1 MWDFLALGLRNI
13 SHRRT
18 RSLLTVIGIFIGIAA
33 VVSLISLGDGLQN
46 VVAGE
51 FQKMGTDKITV
62 MATAGGMMSSPMASE
77 ISANPLTDDDI
88 TLIKRVRGVKSVAGM
103 LMKSANIGFKNVKKA
118 GFIYGIPTDDNLKMF
133 EDMQSIEV
141 VEGRKF
147 TRADRNALIIGSYA
161 ASDMFDKKKVKI
173 GDTLNVNGRDMRVVG
188 ILKSVGNRM
197 DDSSVYAPMETIRDI
212 FGEPELVSMI
222 LVQTSPGAEP
232 AGIAEVIEKKMRDRR
247 HEKEGE
253 EDFSVSTSEQLLA
266 TFSLVFGAVQ
276 AVVIGI
282 AAISLLVGGIGIMN
296 TMYTSVME
304 RTREIGIMK
313 AIGAR
318 NGDILRI
325 FLIES
330 GILGAIGGLVGIT
343 IGASIA
349 KIAEIV
355 AAEALGS
362 NILKASFTPELIIGA
377 LLFSFLIGALS
388 GVMPARQASLMKPV
402 DALRYE

>member
-1 MWDFLALGLRNI
+1 
-13 SHRRT
+13 
-18 RSLLTVIGIFIGIAA
+18 
-33 VVSLISLGDGLQN
+33 
-46 VVAGE
+46 
-51 FQKMGTDKITV
+51 
-62 MATAGGMMSSPMASE
+62 
-77 ISANPLTDDDI
+77 
-88 TLIKRVRGVKSVAGM
+88 
-103 LMKSANIGFKNVKKA
+103 
-118 GFIYGIPTDDNLKMF
+118 
-133 EDMQSIEV
+133 
-141 VEGRKF
+141 
-147 TRADRNALIIGSYA
+147 
-161 ASDMFDKKKVKI
+161 
-173 GDTLNVNGRDMRVVG
+173 VG

-197 DDSSVYAPMETIRDI
+197 DDSSVYAPMEAVRDL
-212 FGEPELVSMI
+212 FNEPELVSMI

-232 AGIAEVIEKKMRDRR
+232 ADVAKVIEKKMRDRR

-253 EDFSVSTSEQLLA
+253 EDFSVSTSEQLMA

-318 NGDILRI
+318 NNDILQI

-330 GILGAIGGLVGIT
+330 GILGLIGGLVGIT

-377 LLFSFLIGALS
+377 LLFSFLIGAAS

>member
-13 SHRRT
+13 MHRRT

-51 FQKMGTDKITV
+51 FQKMGTDKITI
-62 MATAGGMMSSPMASE
+62 MATAGGMMMSPMASE

>member
-13 SHRRT
+13 MHRRT

-51 FQKMGTDKITV
+51 FQKMGTDKITI
-62 MATAGGMMSSPMASE
+62 MATAGGMMMSPMASE

-88 TLIKRVRGVKSVAGM
+88 ILIKRVRGVNSVAGM
-103 LMKSANIGFKNVKKA
+103 LMKSAVTEFKNARNA

-173 GDTLNVNGRDMRVVG
+173 GDSLNVNGRDMRVVG

-197 DDSSVYAPMETIRDI
+197 EDSSVYAPMETIRDI

-276 AVVIGI
+276 AVVIGT